1 ASLSSYRSLSHWLV
15 KTLKMPSAM
24 SNTLAGRA
32 PAVLRHGRRVPTA
45 LAGRN
50 FTLAAANTS
59 ARASLQTSS
68 AKLLQKRLFTA
79 SALRPSAAQTAPN
92 PKAYLESGV
101 IKPHVGVDVKK
112 VLVIGSGGLAI
123 GQAGE
128 FDYSGSQAL
137 KALKEAGVKSVLIN
151 PNIATI
157 QTNHSLADEVYY
169 LPVTPEYVSYVIE
182 KEKPDGVF
190 LSFGGQ
196 TALNL
201 GVQMQRAGLWEKYGV
216 KVLGTSVRTLEVS
229 EDRDLFARALEEID
243 IPIAKSIAVG
253 TVEEALDAAN
263 KVGYP
268 IIVRAAYALGG
279 LGSGFAN
286 NEEELRNMA
295 ARSLTLS
302 PQILVEK
309 SLKGWKELEYEVV
322 RDANNNCI
330 TVCNMENFD
339 PLGIHTGDSIVVAP
353 SQTLSDEEYHMLRSA
368 AIKIV
373 RHLGVVGECNVQ
385 YALQPDGLDYRVIEV
400 NARLSRSSALASK
413 ATGYPLAYTA
423 AKIGLGHSLPEL
435 PNAVTKTT
443 TANFEPSLDYIVTK
457 MPRWDLSKFQ
467 HVKRDIGS
475 AMKSVGEVMAIGR
488 TFEESF
494 QKAIRQ
500 VDPKFVGF
508 QGDKFDDLDF
518 ELQNPTDRRWLAVG
532 QAMLHE
538 NYSVEKV
545 HELTKIDKWFL
556 YKLQNL
562 VDCTREMEQAGGLE
576 ALKKDQILKAKKLGF
591 SDRQIA
597 NSVGST
603 EDKVREA
610 RLGFGIRPWVKKI
623 DTLAAEFPADTNY
636 LYTTYNASSHD
647 VTFDDKGIIIL
658 GSGVYRI
665 GSSVEFDWCAVGA
678 TQALREMG
686 NKTVMINYNPETY
699 STDFDTAD
707 KLYFEELSY
716 ERVMDIYELE
726 TASGVV
732 VSVGGQLPQNI
743 AKRLQETGGANVLGT
758 DPLDIDKAE
767 DRQKFSEIL
776 DSIGVDQPAWKELTS
791 VEDAQAF
798 AEQVGYPVLVRPSY
812 VLSGAAMTVIRSQED
827 LKEKLE
833 AASNVSPDHPVVITK
848 FIEGAQEID
857 VDGVAS
863 KGELIIHAVS
873 EHVEQAGVHSGDA
886 TLVLPPANLD
896 QTTMDRCKEIA
907 QKVAKAWRITGPF
920 NMQII
925 KADDPEGG
933 EPALKVIECNLRAS
947 RSFPFVSKVL
957 GVNFIDVATKALVGQ
972 QVPEPQDPMA
982 VKRDYLATKVPQFSW
997 TRLAGADPFL
1007 GVEMASTGEIACFGK
1022 DLVEAYWTSLQST
1035 MNFRMPE
1042 PGEGLLFGGE
1052 LNKDWL
1058 ITVVNYLQ
1066 PLGYKLFAADNEVKQ
1081 FIESNAK
1088 GNVTVDV
1095 IEFPKEDKRA
1105 LREVFQ
1111 KYDIRGVFNLAQA
1124 RGKTIMD
1131 VDYVMRRNAV
1141 DFGVPLFMEPKTAML
1156 FAQCMSEKLPRKGGI
1171 PSEVRRWSDFLGGK
1185 PL

>member
-1 ASLSSYRSLSHWLV
+1 
-15 KTLKMPSAM
+15 M
-24 SNTLAGRA
+24 S
-32 PAVLRHGRRVPTA
+32 TA
-45 LAGRN
+45 LAAARAPVLLRN
-50 FTLAAANTS
+50 AAARLPRALPARLLTTTALKPQIRNSFPANTS
-59 ARASLQTSS
+59 
-68 AKLLQKRLFTA
+68 KRLGKISIARSYSSTA
-79 SALRPSAAQTAPN
+79 ETAPN
-92 PKAYLESGV
+92 PRAYLDSGV
-101 IKPHVGVDVKK
+101 IKPKQIVDVKK

-137 KALKEAGVKSVLIN
+137 KALKEAGVASVLIN

-169 LPVTPEYVSYVIE
+169 LPVTPEYVTYVIE
-182 KEKPDGVF
+182 KEKPDGIF

-201 GVQMQRAGLWEKYGV
+201 GVQMQRLGLFEKYGV

-229 EDRDLFARALEEID
+229 EDRDLFAKALEEIN

-263 KVGYP
+263 KIGYP

-286 NEEELRNMA
+286 NEEELRNMS

-309 SLKGWKELEYEVV
+309 SLKGWKEVEYEVV

-423 AKIGLGHSLPEL
+423 AKIGLGHTLPEL

-457 MPRWDLSKFQ
+457 IPRWDLSKFQ

-508 QGDKFDDLDF
+508 QGDKFEDLDF

-538 NYSVEKV
+538 NYSVDRV
-545 HELTKIDKWFL
+545 HDLTKIDKWFL
-556 YKLQNL
+556 YKLQNI
-562 VDCTREMEQAGGLE
+562 VDCTRELEATGSLE
-576 ALKKDQILKAKKLGF
+576 ALTKEQIEMAKKMGF

-597 NSVGST
+597 MAVKST
-603 EDKVREA
+603 EDEVRA
-610 RLGFGIRPWVKKI
+610 RRLSFNIRPWVKKI

-636 LYTTYNASSHD
+636 LYTTYNGSSHD
-647 VTFDDKGIIIL
+647 ATFEDKGTIVL

-678 TQALREMG
+678 TQALRQMG
-686 NKTVMINYNPETY
+686 EKTVMINFNPETF
-699 STDFDTAD
+699 STDFDSAD

-726 TASGVV
+726 GASGVV

-743 AKRLQETGGANVLGT
+743 ALRLQETGGAKVLGT
-758 DPLDIDKAE
+758 DPKDIDKAE

-791 VEDAQAF
+791 VKAAEEF
-798 AEQVGYPVLVRPSY
+798 ADEVGYPVLVRPSY
-812 VLSGAAMTVIRSQED
+812 VLSGAAMTVIRGKED

-833 AASNVSPDHPVVITK
+833 AASDVSPDHPVVITK

-863 KGELIIHAVS
+863 QGSLIVHAVS

-896 QTTMDRCKEIA
+896 ASIMERVKEIA
-907 QKVAKAWRITGPF
+907 QKVAKAWKITGPF

-925 KADDPEGG
+925 KAEDPNGG
-933 EPALKVIECNLRAS
+933 EPLLKVIECNLRAS

-957 GVNFIDVATKALVGQ
+957 GVNFIDVATKALVGKD
-972 QVPEPQDPMA
+972 VPDPTDLMA

-1052 LNKDWL
+1052 VEEKWL
-1058 ITVVNYLQ
+1058 TQVVDYLA
-1066 PLGYKLFAADNEVKQ
+1066 PLGYKLFAASNEVKK
-1081 FIESNAK
+1081 FLETSTKHSIDVE
-1088 GNVTVDV
+1088 V
-1095 IEFPKEDKRA
+1095 IEFPTEDKRA

-1111 KYDIRGVFNLAQA
+1111 KYDIRGVFNLARA
-1124 RGKTIMD
+1124 RGKTTTD

-1141 DFGVPLFMEPKTAML
+1141 DFGVPLFMEPQTAIL
-1156 FAQCMSEKLPRKGGI
+1156 FAQCMSEKLPRSEGI
-1171 PSEVRRWSDFLGGK
+1171 PSEVRRWSDFIGGK

>member
-1 ASLSSYRSLSHWLV
+1 MALSARYGQQAASLLRQRCLVESRSTVLRSFSTANASRSAIASLPLKQQHATSVLRSQQLRLFSSCLRRLA
-15 KTLKMPSAM
+15 TDAQAAPSAH
-24 SNTLAGRA
+24 SYLASGAIKR
-32 PAVLRHGRRVPTA
+32 
-45 LAGRN
+45 
-50 FTLAAANTS
+50 S
-59 ARASLQTSS
+59 ADL
-68 AKLLQKRLFTA
+68 
-79 SALRPSAAQTAPN
+79 
-92 PKAYLESGV
+92 
-101 IKPHVGVDVKK
+101 VDVKK
-112 VLVIGSGGLAI
+112 VLVIGSGGLSI

-157 QTNHSLADEVYY
+157 QTDHKLADEVYY
-169 LPVTPEYVSYVIE
+169 LPVTAEYVTHVIE
-182 KEKPDGVF
+182 REQPDGIF

-201 GVQMQRAGLWEKYGV
+201 GVQMNRMGIFERYGV
-216 KVLGTSVRTLEVS
+216 RVLGTSIKTLETS
-229 EDRDLFARALEEID
+229 EDRDLFSKALNEID
-243 IPIAKSIAVG
+243 IPIAESIACN
-253 TVEEALDAAN
+253 TVDEALDAAE
-263 KVGYP
+263 KIGYP
-268 IIVRAAYALGG
+268 IIVRSAYALGG
-279 LGSGFAN
+279 LGSGFAGSR
-286 NEEELRNMA
+286 EELKNLSS
-295 ARSLTLS
+295 RSLSLA

-309 SLKGWKELEYEVV
+309 SLKGWKEVEYEVV

-353 SQTLSDEEYHMLRSA
+353 SQTLSDEEYHMLRTA

-457 MPRWDLSKFQ
+457 IPRWDLSKFQ

-500 VDPKFVGF
+500 VDPRFVGF
-508 QGDKFDDLDF
+508 QGDHFEDLDDT
-518 ELQNPTDRRWLAVG
+518 LRNPTDRRWLAVG

-538 NYSVEKV
+538 NYSVDKV

-556 YKLQNL
+556 YKLQNI
-562 VDCTREMEQAGGLE
+562 VDCQNELTEIGSLFG
-576 ALKKDQILKAKKLGF
+576 LKKEILMKAKKLGF
-591 SDRQIA
+591 SDKQI
-597 NSVGST
+597 SQCVGST
-603 EDKVREA
+603 EDDVRA
-610 RLGFGIRPWVKKI
+610 RRLGFGIRPWVKKI

-636 LYTTYNASSHD
+636 LYTTYNATSHD
-647 VTFDDKGIIIL
+647 VTFDDHGTIIL

-665 GSSVEFDWCAVGA
+665 GSSVEFDWCAVNA
-678 TQALREMG
+678 TLSLRNMG
-686 NKTVMINYNPETY
+686 KKTVMINYNPETY

-726 TASGVV
+726 NASGVV

-743 AKRLQETGGANVLGT
+743 ALRLQEKGGAHVLGT
-758 DPLDIDKAE
+758 DPADIDKAE
-767 DRQKFSEIL
+767 DRHKFSQIL

-791 VEDAQAF
+791 VAEAEKF
-798 AEQVGYPVLVRPSY
+798 ADTVGYPVLVRPSY
-812 VLSGAAMTVIRSQED
+812 VLSGAAMSVIHSQDE
-827 LKEKLE
+827 LKEKLVN
-833 AASNVSPDHPVVITK
+833 ASAVSPDHPVVITK

-857 VDGVAS
+857 VDAVGS
-863 KGELIIHAVS
+863 NGKLILHAVS
-873 EHVEQAGVHSGDA
+873 EHVENAGVHSGDA
-886 TLVLPPANLD
+886 TLVLPPTSLD
-896 QTTMDRCKEIA
+896 EAVMGRVKEIA
-907 QKVAKAWRITGPF
+907 DKVAKAWNITGPF

-925 KADDPEGG
+925 KVDDPAGG
-933 EPALKVIECNLRAS
+933 EPLLKVIECNLRAS
-947 RSFPFVSKVL
+947 RSYPFVSKVL
-957 GVNFIDVATKALVGQ
+957 GTNFIDVATKALVGRD
-972 QVPEPQDPMA
+972 VPEPVDLMA
-982 VKRDYLATKVPQFSW
+982 EKRDYVATKVPQFSW

-1007 GVEMASTGEIACFGK
+1007 GVEMSSTGEIACFGK
-1022 DLVEAYWTSLQST
+1022 DLVEAYWASLQST
-1035 MNFRMPE
+1035 MNFRLPE
-1042 PGEGLLFGGE
+1042 VGEGLLLGGDYTDTLSSIVE
-1052 LNKDWL
+1052 
-1058 ITVVNYLQ
+1058 YLQ
-1066 PLGYKLFAADNEVKQ
+1066 PLNYKLYVASPEVKAQ
-1081 FIESNAK
+1081 LELKNKDIKVE
-1088 GNVTVDV
+1088 V

-1111 KYDIRGVFNLAQA
+1111 KYDIRGVFNLAKL
-1124 RGKTIMD
+1124 RGKTLLD
-1131 VDYVMRRNAV
+1131 EDYVMRRNAV
-1141 DFGVPLFMEPKTAML
+1141 DFGVPLFMEPKTALL
-1156 FAQCMSEKLPRKGGI
+1156 FAQCMNEKLPRAEGI
-1171 PSEVRRWSDFLGGK
+1171 PSEVRSWSDFAGTK
-1185 PL
+1185 MM